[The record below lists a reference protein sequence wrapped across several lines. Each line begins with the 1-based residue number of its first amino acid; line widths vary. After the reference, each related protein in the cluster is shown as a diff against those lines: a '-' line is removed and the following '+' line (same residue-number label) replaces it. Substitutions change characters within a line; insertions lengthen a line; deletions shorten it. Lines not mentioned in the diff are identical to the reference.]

1 MEILF
6 PLSWYRSNDFHAV
19 FCCFDCW
26 NRLKKSRCC
35 NQSSCSRPFPGSGS
49 KSLIQFSEQPGH
61 PPLKIQTPWSGQ
73 QSWRFIPKLTRKS
86 LANFF
91 WFLRMFRTSAAFFGG
106 IGNPDPS
113 QSWLPSPAP
122 SMSWYNFTH
131 HQIILLKWS
140 RQYVATC
147 PYLNDNCY
155 SYAFSHHHFSESTC
169 CFLVSL
175 TRTRPSC
182 SRSETKR
189 CLGTRYPAAEGIVG
203 V

>member
-91 WFLRMFRTSAAFFGG
+91 WFLRMFRTSAAFLEG
-106 IGNPDPS
+106 
-113 QSWLPSPAP
+113 
-122 SMSWYNFTH
+122 
-131 HQIILLKWS
+131 
-140 RQYVATC
+140 
-147 PYLNDNCY
+147 
-155 SYAFSHHHFSESTC
+155 
-169 CFLVSL
+169 
-175 TRTRPSC
+175 
-182 SRSETKR
+182 
-189 CLGTRYPAAEGIVG
+189 LGTLIQANPGCRHRHQVCPNVISHITKSSSSYDQGNMSRHVPTSMIIAIATLFLIIISASLLAVFWFPWRGRVHR
-203 V
+203 VDVLKRRDA